1 MKKLLITIMMM
12 SMFSIV
18 AFADRGENV
27 CGGYSE
33 TLEKIEGMMKNGNV
47 IVPKYV
53 KEKFLE
59 TNKVANEDEAEK
71 TLGEFILVLGN
82 WKDSLP
88 TSLFAQAGIDGV
100 ESFGSDNMEY
110 VGTKEEQRN
119 EKNHSEINKLIKV
132 ASQQYAQIAIRGCN

>member
-1 MKKLLITIMMM
+1 M

-27 CGGYSE
+27 CKGYSE
-33 TLEKIEGMMKNGNV
+33 TLKKIESMMKNGNV
-47 IVPKYV
+47 TVPKYV

-59 TNKVANEDEAEK
+59 TNKVADEDEAEK

-110 VGTKEEQRN
+110 AGTEEEQRN
-119 EKNHSEINKLIKV
+119 EKNHSEINKLVNV
-132 ASQQYAQIAIRGCN
+132 ASQQYAQIAIHGCK